1 MLTNELADRAESIRE
16 LMAASDAAHRE
27 SVGRA
32 IEAGQRLVAAKAECN
47 HGDWLPFLE
56 RAGVNE
62 RKAQRYIKIVSS
74 NLESD
79 TVSDLG
85 IGGTLR
91 FLQLRERAAECFHE
105 AKLDIAAG
113 GFGIEQLDRAIETLE
128 AIIGLFPEEQNGTK
142 AA

>member
-16 LMAASDAAHRE
+16 LMTGSDAAHKE
-27 SVGRA
+27 SVRKA
-32 IEAGQRLVAAKAECN
+32 MEAGERLIEDKEGCK

-62 RKAQRYIKIVSS
+62 RKAQRYMKIASS

-85 IGGTLR
+85 IGGALR
-91 FLQLRERAAECFHE
+91 FLQLRERASRHLQE
-105 AKLDIAAG
+105 AYDDTIGG
-113 GFGIEQLDRAIETLE
+113 GFGIEQLDRATEILE
-128 AIIGLFPEEQNGTK
+128 AMVHLFPEEQSGTE
-142 AA
+142 AT